1 MERKIHIS
9 AGKEY
14 DAYIGNGLIEKCGD
28 MCRAAGIKGKAAIVT
43 DSIVSPLYLGRVV
56 RSFREAGY
64 ETVTMEFPAGENYK
78 NINTFSEI
86 LEFFARSELTRSD
99 FAVALGGG
107 VVGDIVG
114 FAAGCYMRG
123 IDYVQM
129 PTTLLSAV
137 DSSVGGK
144 TAIDLG
150 VGKNLAGMFIQPRI
164 VICDTDTM
172 RTLDESILADGAAEA
187 IKTGILGD
195 YGLFEILEKGVDLE
209 NIVDVITRC
218 ITYKGKVVEKDEFE
232 TGVRR
237 KLNLGH
243 TPAHGIEKRSSYLI
257 SHGRAVGMGMAIM
270 TRAAVA
276 LGHMTKETADRI
288 LKAIENCG
296 LSVGCPYTAEEL
308 AEVAMSDKKRSG
320 DSITIVMP
328 REIGYCTLEKIS
340 VSELERIFALGLES
354 K

>member
-9 AGKEY
+9 AGREY
-14 DAYIGNGLIEKCGD
+14 DAYVGNGLLDKCGE
-28 MCRAAGIKGKAAIVT
+28 MCKRAGLKGKAAIVT

-56 RSFREAGY
+56 KSFRDAGY
-64 ETVTMEFPAGENYK
+64 ETVSMEFPAGESYK

-86 LEFFARSELTRSD
+86 LEFFARGELTRSD

-114 FAAGCYMRG
+114 FASGCYMRG

-144 TAIDLG
+144 TAIDLTM
-150 VGKNLAGMFIQPRI
+150 GKNLAGMFIQPKI
-164 VICDTDTM
+164 VLCDTDTM
-172 RTLDESILADGAAEA
+172 HTLDESVLADGAAEA
-187 IKTGILGD
+187 LKTAILGD
-195 YGLFEILEKGVDLE
+195 YDLFEQLENGVDLE
-209 NIVDVITRC
+209 NINDVITRC
-218 ITYKGKVVEKDEFE
+218 VNYKGKVVEADEFE
-232 TGVRR
+232 QGVRR

-257 SHGRAVGMGMAIM
+257 PHGRAVGMGMAIM
-270 TRAAVA
+270 TRAAA
-276 LGHMTKETADRI
+276 KLGNMTQETAERI
-288 LKAIENCG
+288 LRAIQNCG
-296 LSVGCPYTAEEL
+296 LSTGCPYAADEL

-328 REIGYCTLEKIS
+328 RDIGYCTLEKIS
-340 VSELERIFALGLES
+340 VNELEKIFAFGLEN